1 MAKLYA
7 KAKLIEDFKISLD
20 NGRAHAT
27 IVDQP
32 TATSPG
38 LGPTPLELCVMS
50 HAGCYVT
57 IARLVAG
64 KMRLQL
70 KGLAVTVDA
79 VKSQEAGTIV
89 EEVFNIIYTAPD
101 ASEEQIRRLHEHT
114 LKNCPVGVLFEK
126 AGVNTTYSIQVLKE
140 LN

>member
-1 MAKLYA
+1 MGKLYA
-7 KAKLIEDFKISLD
+7 KARLIEDFKISLD
-20 NGRAHAT
+20 NSRAHAI

-70 KGLAVTVDA
+70 KGLAVTLDA
-79 VKSQEAGTIV
+79 VKNQEVGTIV
-89 EEVFNIIYTAPD
+89 EEIFNISYTTD
-101 ASEEQIRRLHEHT
+101 ASEEQVRRVHEHT
-114 LKNCPVGVLFEK
+114 LKNCPVRVLFEK
-126 AGVNTTYSIQVLKE
+126 AGVNITYSIKVQKE
-140 LN
+140 AA